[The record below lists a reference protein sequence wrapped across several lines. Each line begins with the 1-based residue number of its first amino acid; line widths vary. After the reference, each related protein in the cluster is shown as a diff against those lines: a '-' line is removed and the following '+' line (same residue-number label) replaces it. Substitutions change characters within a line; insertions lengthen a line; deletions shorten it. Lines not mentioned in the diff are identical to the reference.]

1 MFADDTKAYST
12 IDSKD
17 DCRILQKDLNN
28 LASWSRTW
36 PIRFNASKC
45 VVLRIIQ
52 SIQYTYT
59 LNGIVLE
66 AVANQKDLG
75 VIISDDLTPGA
86 HISHITKNVT
96 NIGLTKRRFTNP
108 SADIYHL
115 KLSIPFLEWK
125 C

>member
-59 LNGIVLE
+59 LNGIVSE

-96 NIGLTKRRFTNP
+96 NV
-108 SADIYHL
+108 
-115 KLSIPFLEWK
+115 
-125 C
+125 